1 MSLEPER
8 PEAFVIARPVEAGP
22 CAASQ
27 NKESP
32 RRLLSKPPGTL
43 RCSAGEPASNG
54 PRALRQPSPVLERAE
69 NRLRH
74 VADRLHAVDLD
85 QLPARAVV
93 RGHDRGI
100 AVVGCEPRLEDFR
113 IVVLPDRFST
123 RPRL

>member
-43 RCSAGEPASNG
+43 RCSAGERASNG
-54 PRALRQPSPVLERAE
+54 SRALRPPSSRLESLK
-69 NRLRH
+69 NRLGH
-74 VADRLHAVDLD
+74 VVDRLHAVDLD
-85 QLPARAVV
+85 QLPARAVI
-93 RGHDRGI
+93 RRHDRGVAI
-100 AVVGCEPRLEDFR
+100 VGREPRLEDLR
-113 IVVLPDRFST
+113 VV
-123 RPRL
+123 